1 LKYRDIESIASVL
14 NVQAGVFFDSK
25 EDMVREPLKD
35 YTNSIGVNIKGNRNR
50 AEKISVD
57 VAENKM
63 LKKENEGLAKEIAL
77 LRELLAGKDE
87 TIQALKGR

>member
-1 LKYRDIESIASVL
+1 
-14 NVQAGVFFDSK
+14 
-25 EDMVREPLKD
+25 
-35 YTNSIGVNIKGNRNR
+35 
-50 AEKISVD
+50 
-57 VAENKM
+57 M